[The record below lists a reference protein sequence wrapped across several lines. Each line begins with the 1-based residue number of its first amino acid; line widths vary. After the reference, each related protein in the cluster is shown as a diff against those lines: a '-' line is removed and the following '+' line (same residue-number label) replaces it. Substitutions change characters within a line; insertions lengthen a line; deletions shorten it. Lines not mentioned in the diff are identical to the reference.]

1 MGDQIVGHDVRL
13 QRETGGHPAVVGA
26 FLVHDGVIA
35 KVEAQPAIGFR
46 HQHRLGHRRRPA
58 RPHQNLEHRIQRAAV
73 RGAAGDDR
81 LDILGCLAKGRRR
94 HADLVALHPVDVAL
108 QRVDLAV
115 VGEHP
120 EGLGQPP
127 LREGVGAVTLVI
139 NRKSG
144 LEPLIH
150 QIGVEGGDLFGQHHA
165 LVDDRPAGQ
174 GAQIHA
180 LNPGGI
186 GGFLNPAADDVKLTL
201 KLLLIDVLFTADKDL
216 LNLGTRRIGLVAQ
229 NARVHGHMPPAM
241 GPQGPPPVRPI
252 RIAFAPALAGRH
264 MTLTPTEIRALRAAG
279 YTIEELEL
287 AGLSKMGERGPIDK
301 FRNRLTWP
309 IRDISGDV
317 VGFGAR
323 KLASDEED
331 QGPKYLNT
339 SETPIYKKSQV
350 LYGLDMAKKEIAKKR
365 QVVIVE
371 GYTDVM
377 AAHLAGITTAVATCG
392 TAFGAEHI
400 RIIRRLLMDDDAFRG
415 EVIFT
420 FDGDAAGQKAAMRAF
435 SEDQKFVTQTF
446 VAVEPDGLDPCD
458 LRQHKGDLA
467 LRDLIARRV
476 PLFEFAIRAELAHH
490 KLDTA
495 EGRVNAL
502 NAAAPLVAQIRDK
515 SLRPEYTRLLA
526 GWLGVEVEI
535 VTRAVAQGAKAAP
548 QQSRQQVEEVPA
560 QPNFRPDP
568 NEARLILEREVLK
581 SRLQEPQLFEGE
593 LWSSI
598 EPGAFTHPAY
608 SAMRTAIDAHEKISP
623 EVITDE
629 NLRALFTELTV
640 EPIRADGKPTQL
652 YVASIVARLREVAI
666 SRSIADLKSSLQRL
680 NPVENEIE
688 YNAAF
693 AQLVALESARRS
705 LHDLA
710 LGSL

>member
-1 MGDQIVGHDVRL
+1 MAGRIKDEDV
-13 QRETGGHPAVVGA
+13 
-26 FLVHDGVIA
+26 
-35 KVEAQPAIGFR
+35 
-46 HQHRLGHRRRPA
+46 QHIRDHAP
-58 RPHQNLEHRIQRAAV
+58 I
-73 RGAAGDDR
+73 DD
-81 LDILGCLAKGRRR
+81 
-94 HADLVALHPVDVAL
+94 
-108 QRVDLAV
+108 V
-115 VGEHP
+115 VGEYVQLKSAGGGQKK
-120 EGLGQPP
+120 GLCPFHDEKSPSFHVTPSKGYFHCFGCQTGGDVIAFLMKIDHLTFTETIERLADRIGYT
-127 LREGVGAVTLVI
+127 LRYEESGSAPSGPSVNRSRLVAANALAATFFQEQLNTSPDAAHGRDLLTKRGFDKNACQTFGVGYAPD
-139 NRKSG
+139 SW
-144 LEPLIH
+144 
-150 QIGVEGGDLFGQHHA
+150 DA
-165 LVDDRPAGQ
+165 LTK
-174 GAQIHA
+174 H
-180 LNPGGI
+180 
-186 GGFLNPAADDVKLTL
+186 
-201 KLLLIDVLFTADKDL
+201 
-216 LNLGTRRIGLVAQ
+216 
-229 NARVHGHMPPAM
+229 
-241 GPQGPPPVRPI
+241 
-252 RIAFAPALAGRH
+252 
-264 MTLTPTEIRALRAAG
+264 LRAAG

-458 LRQHKGDLA
+458 LRQIKGDLA
-467 LRDLIARRV
+467 LRDLIAKRV
-476 PLFEFAIRAELAHH
+476 PLFEFAIRTEL
-490 KLDTA
+490 KLHNLATA

-502 NAAAPLVAQIRDK
+502 NATAPLVAQIRDK
-515 SLRPEYTRLLA
+515 SLRPEYSRLLA
-526 GWLGVEVEI
+526 GWLGIEVEI
-535 VTRAVAQGAKAAP
+535 VTAAVSQGARRSLPTPPENEGDQVDQSWRPHP
-548 QQSRQQVEEVPA
+548 QEP
-560 QPNFRPDP
+560 
-568 NEARLILEREVLK
+568 RLLLEREVLK
-581 SRLQEPQLFEGE
+581 ARLQMPDLVTT
-593 LWSSI
+593 WSEI
-598 EPGAFTHPAY
+598 EEAAFTHPAY
-608 SAMRTAIDAHEKISP
+608 VEMKRVIDAHTSLTIQ
-623 EVITDE
+623 IDE
-629 NLRALFTELTV
+629 IPDERMKTLFTELTV
-640 EPIRADGKPTQL
+640 EPIRSDGEVSAR
-652 YVASIVARLREVAI
+652 YIESIVARLREVGI
-666 SRSIADLKSSLQRL
+666 SRAIADLKSNLQRL
-680 NPVENEIE
+680 NPVENPEE

-693 AQLVALESARRS
+693 ASLVALETTRRG

-710 LGSL
+710 IGSL

>member
-1 MGDQIVGHDVRL
+1 MAGRIKDEDV
-13 QRETGGHPAVVGA
+13 
-26 FLVHDGVIA
+26 
-35 KVEAQPAIGFR
+35 
-46 HQHRLGHRRRPA
+46 QHIRDHAP
-58 RPHQNLEHRIQRAAV
+58 I
-73 RGAAGDDR
+73 DD
-81 LDILGCLAKGRRR
+81 
-94 HADLVALHPVDVAL
+94 
-108 QRVDLAV
+108 V
-115 VGEHP
+115 VGEYVQLKSAGGGQKK
-120 EGLGQPP
+120 GLCPFHDEKSPSFHVTPSKGYFHCFGCQTGGDVIAFLMKIDHLTFTETIERLADRIGYT
-127 LREGVGAVTLVI
+127 LRYEESSSAPSGPSVNRSRLVAANALAATFFQEQLNTSPDAAHGRDLLTKRGFDKNACQTFGVGYAPD
-139 NRKSG
+139 SW
-144 LEPLIH
+144 
-150 QIGVEGGDLFGQHHA
+150 DA
-165 LVDDRPAGQ
+165 LTK
-174 GAQIHA
+174 H
-180 LNPGGI
+180 
-186 GGFLNPAADDVKLTL
+186 
-201 KLLLIDVLFTADKDL
+201 
-216 LNLGTRRIGLVAQ
+216 
-229 NARVHGHMPPAM
+229 
-241 GPQGPPPVRPI
+241 
-252 RIAFAPALAGRH
+252 
-264 MTLTPTEIRALRAAG
+264 LRAAG

-458 LRQHKGDLA
+458 LRQIKGDLA
-467 LRDLIARRV
+467 LRDLIAKRV
-476 PLFEFAIRAELAHH
+476 PLFEFAIRTEI
-490 KLDTA
+490 KLHNLTTA

-502 NAAAPLVAQIRDK
+502 NATAPLVAQIRDK
-515 SLRPEYTRLLA
+515 SLRPEYSRLLA
-526 GWLGVEVEI
+526 GWLGIEVEI
-535 VTRAVAQGAKAAP
+535 VTSAVSQGARRSVPTSVQPDEDQVDQSWRPHP
-548 QQSRQQVEEVPA
+548 QEP
-560 QPNFRPDP
+560 
-568 NEARLILEREVLK
+568 RLLLEREVLK
-581 SRLQEPQLFEGE
+581 ARLQMPDLVTT
-593 LWSSI
+593 WSEI
-598 EPGAFTHPAY
+598 EEAAFTHPAY
-608 SAMRTAIDAHEKISP
+608 VEMKRVIDAHASSTIQIG
-623 EVITDE
+623 EVSDE
-629 NLRALFTELTV
+629 RMKTLFTELTV
-640 EPIRADGKPTQL
+640 EPIRSDGEVSAR
-652 YVASIVARLREVAI
+652 YIESIVARLREVGI
-666 SRSIADLKSSLQRL
+666 SRAIADLKSNLQRL
-680 NPVENEIE
+680 NPVENPDE

-693 AQLVALESARRS
+693 ASLVALETTRRG

-710 LGSL
+710 IGSL